1 MKYCGCLRN
10 DKGDFGLRL
19 KEIWDEVVEVLMAMG
34 TDLSGPGAIRVLREF
49 ALAISWIIVNVCPD
63 TPVALQELFVNMN
76 DPIHN
81 YPVNNSEIDITAM
94 ELVKLIS
101 VPKLSDTFK
110 PCLYPIL
117 IYNIAQIAAMIFKR
131 NIFIFNDQLKCV
143 DQYCGTESTDPMH
156 QIFMLNTNA
165 NHFDII
171 QLSDGVWGL
180 TN

>member
-1 MKYCGCLRN
+1 MSKR
-10 DKGDFGLRL
+10 GDYLITHAQ
-19 KEIWDEVVEVLMAMG
+19 EIAD
-34 TDLSGPGAIRVLREF
+34 
-49 ALAISWIIVNVCPD
+49 
-63 TPVALQELFVNMN
+63 
-76 DPIHN
+76 
-81 YPVNNSEIDITAM
+81 TAM

-143 DQYCGTESTDPMH
+143 QQYCGTESLDPTH

-171 QLSDGVWGL
+171 KLSAGVSPIVRVDKAGVHGL
-180 TN
+180 